1 MKNVVLIQL
10 LIATVF
16 LAAAIAVY
24 ALAFLH
30 VEDIGSRIVYA
41 EAEGQHKNIEL
52 MNIRDAQN
60 ALAALTAS
68 EMRVKGYFVPTTEV
82 VAFLERVGTTGD
94 AFGADVSVVGVT
106 EDTSGTGR
114 GMLTLS
120 IQTHGTFASVM
131 RTLGT
136 LEFAPYDITLKNLS
150 LDATDAEN
158 GAWTASATFDV
169 GTKTP

>member
-1 MKNVVLIQL
+1 MKNAILIQL
-10 LIATVF
+10 LIAAAF
-16 LAAAIAVY
+16 LAAAIAAY

-30 VEDIGSRIVYA
+30 VEDIGARIVRA
-41 EAEGQHKNIEL
+41 EAEAQQRTVEL
-52 MNIRDAQN
+52 KNIRDAQS
-60 ALAALTAS
+60 ALAALTES
-68 EMRVKGYFVPTTEV
+68 EARVKGYFVPTTEV
-82 VAFLERVGTTGD
+82 VSFLERVGTAGD

-106 EDTSGTGR
+106 EDTTETGR

-158 GAWTASATFDV
+158 GAWTAAATFDV